1 MSQCVFTSTLTA
13 LRMNKDQTYP
23 LVNRFRSYLPIVID
37 METGG
42 FNHQTDA
49 LLEVAAVIL
58 EGDEKHEL
66 RRKKTYTWHIN
77 PFEGANLEPA
87 SLEITGID
95 PFQPF
100 RQQIAVDEGDAIRDL
115 FRVVRRELKLN
126 KCSKAILVG
135 HNAAFDL
142 NFLNAA
148 VARIKNKRNP
158 FHPFSTLDTV
168 TLSAMAYGQT
178 VLAKAAKK
186 AGLSWDT
193 TKAHS
198 AAYDAEQTADLFCKV
213 INDWQLFDSAFKTME
228 K

>member
-1 MSQCVFTSTLTA
+1 
-13 LRMNKDQTYP
+13 MNKDQTYP

-193 TKAHS
+193 SKAHS

>member
-1 MSQCVFTSTLTA
+1 MSQCAFTSTLTA
-13 LRMNKDQTYP
+13 HRMNKDQTYP

-193 TKAHS
+193 SKAHS